1 MPGTSWRG
9 PCGRIGLSGG
19 EGGPFLPEHEGTATR
34 RRRRSSEE
42 VADRILDAA
51 AEEFEQAGFTGATT
65 AAIARRAEVTEA
77 QIFRL
82 FGSKRELF
90 HAAIFAPLNRHF
102 QEFHERIATSNAP
115 PSEALALSY
124 IDELQD
130 FIERHSR
137 MLMSLIVAS
146 AYSPQETGG
155 VSEMEGLRAYFE
167 RGAAMTAESGGTQG
181 EVDPALM
188 VRVSFAAVLANVM
201 FRDWLFPQ
209 ATDPAAIRRAIGDFV
224 VHGIG
229 LPLTKD

>member
-1 MPGTSWRG
+1 
-9 PCGRIGLSGG
+9 LG
-19 EGGPFLPEHEGTATR
+19 ETRFLAEQDGIAAR

-42 VADRILDAA
+42 VSDRILDAA
-51 AEEFEQAGFTGATT
+51 AEEFEQAGYSGATT

-102 QEFHERIATSNAP
+102 QEFHARTAADATP

-124 IDELQD
+124 IGELQD
-130 FIERHSR
+130 FIEQHSR

-146 AYSPQETGG
+146 AYSPGDTGG
-155 VSEMEGLRAYFE
+155 VGEMEGLRAYFE
-167 RGAAMTAESGGTQG
+167 RGAAMMTERGASGGR
-181 EVDPALM
+181 VDPALM

-201 FRDWLFPQ
+201 FRDWLFPKSMDQ
-209 ATDPAAIRRAIGDFV
+209 ETIRRAIGDFI
-224 VHGIG
+224 VHGIEV
-229 LPLTKD
+229 PLSKA